1 MITNSNLN
9 KSEYEINEIYNNINL
24 EVDNEILE
32 LSKNNNEKF
41 NISSSNTDNK
51 INNNSLNLNNIIA
64 GEFKENS
71 NNEKLSWITM
81 ALKMLKI

>member
-32 LSKNNNEKF
+32 LRKNNNEKF

-71 NNEKLSWITM
+71 NNEKLS
-81 ALKMLKI
+81 

>member
-1 MITNSNLN
+1 M
-9 KSEYEINEIYNNINL
+9 

-71 NNEKLSWITM
+71 NNEKLS
-81 ALKMLKI
+81 

>member
-71 NNEKLSWITM
+71 NNEKLS
-81 ALKMLKI
+81 